1 MQGGLVLLLQSPQHH
16 QLPPPH
22 LIVESLK
29 LEVHVVNAICTPW
42 NFVYTCSCDIHSS
55 QISMHSGHLNQ
66 TTK

>member
-55 QISMHSGHLNQ
+55 QISMPSGHLNQ